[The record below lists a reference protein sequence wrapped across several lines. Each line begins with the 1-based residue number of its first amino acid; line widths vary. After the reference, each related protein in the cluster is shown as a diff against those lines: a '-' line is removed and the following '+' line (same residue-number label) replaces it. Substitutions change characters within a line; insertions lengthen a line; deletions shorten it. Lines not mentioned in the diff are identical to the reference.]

1 MPIAWPLLII
11 KSSFYFEKEQ
21 CGFMNAVNF
30 LDGFYICYSVDLTC
44 YEFHRR
50 KAEKRAEPGFSDEV
64 ARGRPSP

>member
-1 MPIAWPLLII
+1 
-11 KSSFYFEKEQ
+11 
-21 CGFMNAVNF
+21 MNAVNF